1 MVAVIKYNAGNVKS
15 VMACLSRL
23 GADAVLTDDRK
34 TILGAD
40 HVVFPGVGEA
50 SSAMAY
56 LKTNRLLDT
65 IKSIRKPFLGICLG
79 MQLMARFSEEGA
91 SECLSIVEGNV
102 KRFPSG
108 LGYKIPHMGWNTI
121 SFSPSCPLFK
131 GIEQNAYVYFV
142 HSYYLEKGPWSAA
155 DAEYDGVLFSAAIEN
170 GNFLGTQFHPEKS
183 GDTGER
189 ILENFLEWNL

>member
-23 GADAVLTDDRK
+23 GADAVLTGERK
-34 TILGAD
+34 TILEAD
-40 HVVFPGVGEA
+40 HVIFPGVGEA

-56 LKTNRLLDT
+56 LKENGLVDT
-65 IKSIRKPFLGICLG
+65 IRSIKKPFLGICLG
-79 MQLMARFSEEGA
+79 MQLMARFSEEGD

-108 LGYKIPHMGWNTI
+108 IGYKIPHMGWNTI

-131 GIEQNAYVYFV
+131 GIEQEAYVYFV
-142 HSYYLEKGPWSAA
+142 HSYYLEKGSWSAA
-155 DAEYDGVLFSAAIEN
+155 ETEYDGLLFSAAIEN

-183 GDTGER
+183 GDAGCR
-189 ILENFLEWNL
+189 ILKNFLEWSL